1 MRPLNTFSELHF
13 TDESGRTRV
22 LPTWTCGHCSNVT
35 VMHPGR
41 LRPRNL
47 CLHCS
52 KWICEEKQICNE
64 QCTPL
69 SALADGHFEDKS
81 SHSRLVNA
89 IMSGAE
95 SSEEAQEKGLILLP

>member
-1 MRPLNTFSELHF
+1 MTALNNFSELHMMDNEGKSKMLTTF
-13 TDESGRTRV
+13 
-22 LPTWTCGHCSNVT
+22 TCGHCSNIT

-52 KWICEEKQICNE
+52 KWICEDKKICNE
-64 QCTPL
+64 GCTPL
-69 SALADGHFEDKS
+69 SALADNHFEDKS

-89 IMSGAE
+89 IMSGAQ
-95 SSEEAQEKGLILLP
+95 SSEEAQEKGLIILP